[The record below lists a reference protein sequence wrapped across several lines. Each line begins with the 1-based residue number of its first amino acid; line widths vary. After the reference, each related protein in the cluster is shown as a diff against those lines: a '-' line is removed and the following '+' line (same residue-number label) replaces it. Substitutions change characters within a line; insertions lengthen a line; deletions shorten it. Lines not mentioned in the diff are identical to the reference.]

1 MKKSSFKKS
10 IYELKKYFEA
20 VGNKFLYK
28 ENSNQFFRNL
38 KDKVSSFYSAEG
50 SDLDKDIFIN
60 SDQRLLKIAS
70 SIIVLTSFLGIG
82 WLAIAKTDEIIIV
95 PGKIIPIG
103 KVKEIKMPMSGV
115 IEKIE
120 IQEGDLVDENQVLM
134 RIESDTNSN
143 LSTTLE
149 NSLNLKKQQ
158 IDSLNSQI
166 LLTQEIYSA
175 NKELLKD
182 KIKIYENITKRFEK
196 LLNEGAISELD
207 LLDQKTKLQTLKSD
221 LLQYEMDW
229 TTKYKS
235 QEVQLQELKNSLNEI
250 EGKLVENNLNLSNKV
265 INSPV
270 DGYIFDLKPVVSG
283 YSAQM
288 TETIVKI
295 VPMGDLIA
303 YLEIPSSDIGF
314 VKEGM
319 DVEISIDSYPAT
331 DFGVI
336 EGKIIS
342 IGTDALEPDPSE
354 QRNQFVYPARIK
366 LASQKLKLKRGKKLD
381 LKVGMSLQGN
391 IKLRKVSYLQ
401 LLFTNFK
408 DKTKSIQE
416 L

>member
-1 MKKSSFKKS
+1 MNKLFK
-10 IYELKKYFEA
+10 
-20 VGNKFLYK
+20 
-28 ENSNQFFRNL
+28 NL
-38 KDKVSSFYSAEG
+38 KDKFDSFYSTEG
-50 SDLDKDIFIN
+50 TDLDKDIFIN

-120 IQEGDLVDENQVLM
+120 IKEGDLVDENQVLM

-143 LSTTLE
+143 LSNTLG
-149 NSLNLKKQQ
+149 NSIKIKKQQ
-158 IDSLNSQI
+158 MESLTAQI
-166 LLTQEIYSA
+166 LKTQEIYSE
-175 NKELLKD
+175 NKKILED
-182 KIKIYENITKRFEK
+182 KINIYQNISDRYQT
-196 LLNEGAISELD
+196 LLDEGAVSELNF
-207 LLDQKTKLQTLKSD
+207 LDQKTKLQSLKSD

-229 TTKYKS
+229 TTKSKS
-235 QEVQLQELKNSLNEI
+235 QEVQMQELKNSLNELQG
-250 EGKLVENNLNLSNKV
+250 ELEENNLNLGKKS

-270 DGYIFDLKPVVSG
+270 DGYIFDLKPVASG

-336 EGKIIS
+336 EGTITS

-366 LASQKLKLKRGKKLD
+366 LNSQKLKLRRGKQLD

>member
-1 MKKSSFKKS
+1 
-10 IYELKKYFEA
+10 LKKI
-20 VGNKFLYK
+20 
-28 ENSNQFFRNL
+28 NSKKPFSEFKRNL
-38 KDKVSSFYSAEG
+38 EILKSKLSSFYLAEG
-50 SDLDKDIFIN
+50 KDLDKDIFIN
-60 SDQRLLKIAS
+60 SDQKLLKIAS
-70 SIIVLTSFLGIG
+70 SLIVLTSLIGIG

-115 IEKIE
+115 IEE
-120 IQEGDLVDENQVLM
+120 IDIKEGDLVNKNQVLM

-143 LSTTLE
+143 LSITLE

-158 IDSLNSQI
+158 IESLKSQI
-166 LLTQEIYSA
+166 LLTKEIYSQ

-182 KIKIYENITKRFEK
+182 KIDIYENINEKFKK
-196 LLNEGAISELD
+196 LLDEGAISELD
-207 LLDQKTKLQTLKSD
+207 LLNQKTKLQTLKSD

-229 TTKYKS
+229 TTKSKS
-235 QEVQLQELKNSLNEI
+235 QDLQMQELKNSLNELKGRLI
-250 EGKLVENNLNLSNKV
+250 ENNLNLGNKV

-303 YLEIPSSDIGF
+303 YIEIPSSDIGF

-319 DVEISIDSYPAT
+319 AVEISIDSYPST

-336 EGKIIS
+336 DGTITS

-354 QRNQFVYPARIK
+354 QRNQFVYPARIE

-408 DKTKSIQE
+408 DKTKSLQE